1 MHNCLKREG
10 SADCFRFGESGL
22 DFIGRWKLFLGGPAG
37 ACPRGNDG
45 QPTAFVLAS
54 PGWYFP
60 WAGADSLV
68 DKFQAFR
75 VRSRKEMSPDSRQA

>member
-22 DFIGRWKLFLGGPAG
+22 DFIGRWMLFLGGPAG
-37 ACPRGNDG
+37 ACPSGNDG
-45 QPTAFVLAS
+45 QLTAFVLAS

-60 WAGADSLV
+60 WAGVDSPV